1 MQRKPLLVVACVVV
15 VVVSIYESRYS
26 GDMQEHIDHVNS
38 DLENVRLQAALATGM
53 IGSLQVMTEETR
65 VAGEIFET
73 HEHVHT
79 LRDELLARKVKSAVE
94 DGETVGG
101 AVRTAIERW
110 PDSI

>member
-1 MQRKPLLVVACVVV
+1 MQRKPLLIVAAIIVAA
-15 VVVSIYESRYS
+15 VSIYESRYS
-26 GDMQEHIDHVNS
+26 GDMQEHIDQVNS
-38 DLENVRLQAALATGM
+38 DLENVQLQSTLATGLM
-53 IGSLQVMTEETR
+53 GSLQVMTDETR

-79 LRDELLARKVKSAVE
+79 LRDELLARKVKATVE

-101 AVRTAIERW
+101 AVRTAIQRW